1 MKGLL
6 KLIVPLA
13 ICFSATFIST
23 ASAENNTWI
32 SEEAQQQCI
41 TYGEEYGICPEL
53 LMAIIEQE
61 SSGQADAENGICKG
75 LMQISEKWHKDRM
88 DKLNADIYED
98 NVLIGT
104 DYLAELFAENED
116 VYWVLMAYN
125 GGIEYANRMYE
136 EEKYSK
142 YAVSIANRSAELERM
157 HGK

>member
-23 ASAENNTWI
+23 ASAENDTWI

-61 SSGQADAENGICKG
+61 SSGQADAENGTCKG

-88 DKLNADIYED
+88 DRLEVTDIYD
-98 NVLIGT
+98 VDGNIHVGA
-104 DYLAELFAENED
+104 DYLAELFEEYED
-116 VYWVLMAYN
+116 VGSVLMVYHGEKNAADK
-125 GGIEYANRMYE
+125 EKLSSYADW
-136 EEKYSK
+136 
-142 YAVSIANRSAELERM
+142 ILNRSAELERM
-157 HGK
+157 NGK

>member
-1 MKGLL
+1 
-6 KLIVPLA
+6 
-13 ICFSATFIST
+13 
-23 ASAENNTWI
+23 
-32 SEEAQQQCI
+32 
-41 TYGEEYGICPEL
+41 
-53 LMAIIEQE
+53 
-61 SSGQADAENGICKG
+61 
-75 LMQISEKWHKDRM
+75 MQISEKWHKDRM

-142 YAVSIANRSAELERM
+142 YAVSIANRSAELERL

>member
-13 ICFSATFIST
+13 ICFLATFIST
-23 ASAENNTWI
+23 ASAENDTWI

-61 SSGQADAENGICKG
+61 SSGQADAENGIYKG

-142 YAVSIANRSAELERM
+142 YAVSIANRSAELERL

>member
-23 ASAENNTWI
+23 ASAENDTWI

-61 SSGQADAENGICKG
+61 SSGQAYAENGSCKG

-88 DKLNADIYED
+88 DKLDADIYED
-98 NVLIGT
+98 NVMIGT

-125 GGIEYANRMYE
+125 GGIDYANRMYE

-142 YAVSIANRSAELERM
+142 YAVSIANRSAELERL

>member
-13 ICFSATFIST
+13 ICFSATLIST
-23 ASAENNTWI
+23 ASAENDTWI

-61 SSGQADAENGICKG
+61 SSGKAYAENGSCKG

-88 DKLNADIYED
+88 DKLKADIYED

-116 VYWVLMAYN
+116 VY
-125 GGIEYANRMYE
+125 
-136 EEKYSK
+136 
-142 YAVSIANRSAELERM
+142 
-157 HGK
+157 

>member
-6 KLIVPLA
+6 KLIVPLV
-13 ICFSATFIST
+13 ICFSSTFIST
-23 ASAENNTWI
+23 ASAENDTWI

-61 SSGQADAENGICKG
+61 SSGKAYAENGSCKG

-88 DKLNADIYED
+88 DKLKADIYED

-142 YAVSIANRSAELERM
+142 YAVSIANRSAELERL

>member
-23 ASAENNTWI
+23 ASAENDTWI

-61 SSGQADAENGICKG
+61 SSGQADAENGTCKG

-98 NVLIGT
+98 NVMIGT

-125 GGIEYANRMYE
+125 GGFVYSNRMFE
-136 EEKYSK
+136 EEIYSK
-142 YAVSIANRSAELERM
+142 YAVYIAIRSAELERL